1 MNASSSTF
9 TTPYRYME
17 DNARGIY
24 GPLYM
29 YVYIR
34 NYFTRARGHHLLI
47 SMAINTNAPNTA
59 SEIQSGEKIHHQL
72 HVDTIPTSAS
82 LSVKKMR
89 NSMVPT
95 PMLFDLLLSFICLF
109 IFIILPQQHILML
122 SMTIILLLLWLHIPS
137 YILIS

>member
-1 MNASSSTF
+1 MHPAPLSQHRTVIWKITHVVFTDHSTC
-9 TTPYRYME
+9 T
-17 DNARGIY
+17 
-24 GPLYM
+24 

-47 SMAINTNAPNTA
+47 NIAINTTTPNTA

-72 HVDTIPTSAS
+72 HVDTIPMLAN

-89 NSMVPT
+89 NNIVPI
-95 PMLFDLLLSFICLF
+95 PMPFDLLLSFICLF
-109 IFIILPQQHILML
+109 IFILLLQQHILML